1 MCLAIP
7 MQIQQINGHSASCSA
22 RGITR
27 DVNIFMFKQGEL
39 QSGDYVMVHV
49 GYAIQKIDPTEA
61 QLAWQTDNAMRNGEK
76 DNVDA

>member
-7 MQIQQINGHSASCSA
+7 MQIKQIDGHHASCSA

-27 DVNIFMFKQGEL
+27 DVNTFMFEHGHLKP
-39 QSGDYVMVHV
+39 GDYVMVHV

-61 QLAWQTDNAMRNGEK
+61 QLAWETDSAMRNGDK
-76 DNVDA
+76 DNMDA